1 MQTNMMEQ
9 ALPVAAFGNMAGH
22 VFDDVR
28 ANGRKII
35 TENDRPAFVI
45 QTAEEYNSLM
55 ELLADM
61 RVEQIAAERLSKPR
75 GKNVTM
81 EEMMDECGVTQ
92 AELDALPEVEI
103 E

>member
-1 MQTNMMEQ
+1 MMEHT
-9 ALPVAAFGNMAGH
+9 LPVAALGDIAGQ

-35 TENDRPAFVI
+35 TENNRPAFVI

-61 RVEQIAAERLSKPR
+61 RVEQIAEERLSKPH
-75 GKNVTM
+75 GKNITM
-81 EEMMDECGVTQ
+81 EEMMAECGITR